1 MPPFKISTVSYT
13 EIKLTFINRPPDGV
27 FTLTCFTMELE
38 KHALTYFFLRK
49 TSAATFTS
57 YFPVRLFV
65 NTVSSLK

>member
-38 KHALTYFFLRK
+38 KHALTYSFCEKQVPPRLLLIFLSNCSL
-49 TSAATFTS
+49 TQSA
-57 YFPVRLFV
+57 V
-65 NTVSSLK
+65 